1 MSLPQGPRFPS
12 FADARTPAMPK
23 GPPVLGVGS
32 RVLVM
37 ARGSGSGVRLMDAAG
52 TNAIATVADGAEV
65 EILAWHPRRGG
76 ETRYRV
82 VQTTGG
88 VEGWI
93 GATSLKPRPAPVA
106 PTPIRVAPVS
116 SARPTP
122 SAVRAKPVAHA
133 KPAAAPRVRRP
144 PVAAKARKG
153 KR

>member
-12 FADARTPAMPK
+12 FADARNPSAPK

-32 RVLVM
+32 RVVVM
-37 ARGSGSGVRLMDAAG
+37 ARGSGSGGVRLMDAAG
-52 TNAIATVADGAEV
+52 QNAIATVADGVEV

-93 GATSLKPRPAPVA
+93 GAASLKPRPAP
-106 PTPIRVAPVS
+106 PTPIRVAPPPS
-116 SARPTP
+116 RLATPAARP
-122 SAVRAKPVAHA
+122 
-133 KPAAAPRVRRP
+133 KPAEAPRVRRP

>member
-1 MSLPQGPRFPS
+1 
-12 FADARTPAMPK
+12 
-23 GPPVLGVGS
+23 
-32 RVLVM
+32 M

-106 PTPIRVAPVS
+106 PTPIRRVAPTPPPRAAAPA
-116 SARPTP
+116 AR
-122 SAVRAKPVAHA
+122 V
-133 KPAAAPRVRRP
+133 KPAVAPRVRRP
-144 PVAAKARKG
+144 PVAAKTRKG